1 MWEDDLIQFPR
12 LLAELRAV
20 GLSAEQYE
28 YLREQMDLSD
38 SEIDEIFERAETAW
52 DAIKAK
58 I

>member
-20 GLSAEQYE
+20 GLSVEQYE